1 MFWKHADFHKPGR
14 LRSIG
19 TRLTLFYTLAA
30 LAAVI
35 VFTALLYWKLA
46 NNFNAEHLHFLQDKT
61 HELMEDFHDGGDR
74 PAMLLSEIAKET
86 AGTDLRQYEGRVLG
100 MHDELLGETPG
111 MTEQLPH
118 TLFPAPVRVDNLSP
132 TAIRNQYLHGQHYV
146 LASLTLD
153 ASGRYTLQLALNVTR
168 DDLLLADYQRGL
180 AIFLLLL
187 IPVLLVAGHFVT
199 AHGLRPLRKIVQ
211 AAKVITSAN
220 LAYRIP
226 MDPPW
231 PPELEDLVRV
241 FNDMLQR
248 LDAAFTRLAR
258 FSADIAH
265 ELRNPVNNLMGE
277 MEVCLTRERRSGEYR
292 ATLESGLEECRR
304 LAGLIENL
312 LFIARAENA
321 ETILYAQWFDVRE
334 VCTRLLELQT
344 HAAGARGVRFAYE
357 GDAQLYAD
365 PLLFRQALDNLLAN
379 AIRYSPAGTEVRVKV
394 RGPAADYLEIEVS
407 DQGEGIP
414 TEHLPHVF
422 ERFYQADPS
431 RARQGQGTG
440 LGLAIVRSIMELHG
454 GEVSVHSEYGAGTL
468 VRLRFPA
475 VPAR

>member
-1 MFWKHADFHKPGR
+1 MFWKRADFRKHGW
-14 LRSIG
+14 LRAIG

-61 HELMEDFHDGGDR
+61 HELREDFRDGGDR
-74 PAMLLSEIAKET
+74 PGMLLSEIAKET

-100 MHDELLGETPG
+100 RHGELLGETPG
-111 MTEQLPH
+111 MTGQLPH
-118 TLFPAPVRVDNLSP
+118 NLFPAPVAADKLSS
-132 TAIRNQYLHGQHYV
+132 TAVRNRYLHDQHYV
-146 LASLTLD
+146 LASFILD
-153 ASGRYTLQLALNVTR
+153 ASGRYTLQLAVNVTR
-168 DDLLLADYQRGL
+168 DDLLLADYRRGL

-199 AHGLRPLRKIVQ
+199 AHGLRPLREIAQ
-211 AAKVITSAN
+211 AAKVVTSAN

-241 FNDMLQR
+241 FNAMLQR
-248 LDAAFTRLAR
+248 LDEAFTRLAR

-277 MEVCLTRERRSGEYR
+277 MEVCLTRERDSGEYR

-312 LFIARAENA
+312 LFVARAENS
-321 ETILYAQWFDVRE
+321 EKILYPQWFDARE
-334 VCTRLLELQT
+334 ACMHLLELQA
-344 HAAGARGVRFAYE
+344 HAASARGIHLACE
-357 GDAQLYAD
+357 GEAQLHAD
-365 PLLFRQALDNLLAN
+365 PLLFRQALGNLVAN
-379 AIRYSPAGTEVRVKV
+379 AIRYSPAGAEVCVKLH
-394 RGPAADYLEIEVS
+394 GPAAGYTEIEVR

-414 TEHLPHVF
+414 PEHLPHVF
-422 ERFYQADPS
+422 DRFYQVDSS
-431 RARQGQGTG
+431 RARHGQGTG

-454 GEVSVHSEYGAGTL
+454 GEVSLQSTYGAGTL

-475 VPAR
+475 TPAK